1 LERAVFIVLMLLILI
16 LIEFNDHREDHDQE
30 QDHEQESTSTRDDRL
45 ALPRRNVAY
54 IFQSAREKTPARHR
68 DVRSHGE
75 AEVFRSS
82 AMTCGKCGEIKYDG
96 AVHFP
101 FRRPGALI

>member
-1 LERAVFIVLMLLILI
+1 MLLILI
-16 LIEFNDHREDHDQE
+16 LIEFNEHRQDQE
-30 QDHEQESTSTRDDRL
+30 QEFANTSTRDDRL
-45 ALPRRNVAY
+45 ALPRGNVAY

-82 AMTCGKCGEIKYDG
+82 AMMRGKM
-96 AVHFP
+96 
-101 FRRPGALI
+101 R